1 MRKGFKV
8 ALGALLISGVG
19 AVVAFGPI
27 VRAKARNQAKRRG
40 LALSIGAV
48 RPGWGRV
55 WLRGLDVK
63 VPAVPALAVHLES
76 VEVDVSA
83 TLAVK
88 RVAAHGGRVVVS
100 GTSKELATELRRW
113 RSQHTQGGG
122 GRGASRTYSVD
133 GLRVVWRKSA
143 PDDPVE
149 LWGASYQRDA
159 DGHERLAADLARL
172 SWHGADLGIRGGRL
186 ELARRDG
193 HRVVERVVAEA
204 VAATLDLDGHA
215 LRHALGRHDPAKAP
229 EGTPP
234 TVEAHPDKLQHA
246 KHSAK
251 PVAPFPSPAA
261 KRRGPELRALFARLA
276 TTAQALLPVGAKLD
290 LDGLRLEVRHNGQT
304 LNVGPARLH
313 LGRDEKRVALDFA
326 PSDKPG
332 AGHRGTPLTLRLQAP
347 LGAGPVSLALKG
359 GPVSLATLGVHEG
372 DLGLLDVDR
381 AEVQAK
387 LHVRLSAD
395 GRTLAFNG
403 RGQLDKL
410 ALHKR
415 WLSNRPVRGMHL
427 SWQGEGNAALDGTRL
442 HVDEGELEFGKVRIQ
457 ARGELERGQG
467 YVRLKADGGTPLAS
481 CQAMLDSSPAG
492 LTPLLGGMRMSGT
505 FSLDG
510 HLDLDTR
517 HPGKMV
523 TRWDI
528 QNQCRVTAVPANIA
542 PRHFQQSWVRQVKGP
557 DGSAMTLESGP
568 GSADWVPG
576 GAISKFMQ
584 SAVLVCEDAHFWIH
598 HGFDQEAIR
607 NAIREDFKA
616 GKFLR
621 GASTIS
627 MQLAKNLYL
636 SHRKT
641 LSRKM
646 QEAVLTMLLEQ
657 ELTKDQIMELY
668 LNVIEFGPGIYG
680 IGPAAHHYFD
690 TTADR
695 LSLGQSLYLASILP
709 NPRGQHFGADGQV
722 TPGWSAYLR
731 KLMHIAH
738 KIHRISDDELAD
750 GLTEQVAFGVPYSP
764 RGNDVD
770 ADGQP
775 VGDPAAAP
783 GNASTHANAATGNVP
798 VHDEAT
804 YP

>member
-1 MRKGFKV
+1 MRMGLKV
-8 ALGALLISGVG
+8 ALGTAAVMAGLG
-19 AVVAFGPI
+19 VVAFGPM
-27 VRAKARNQAKRRG
+27 VRAKARSQAERRG

-76 VEVDVSA
+76 VEVDVSP
-83 TLAVK
+83 TLGVK

-100 GTSKELATELRRW
+100 GSPKELATELERW
-113 RSQHTQGGG
+113 RSRHTHA
-122 GRGASRTYSVD
+122 RGSASAQKTYSVD

-149 LWGASYQRDA
+149 LWGASYQRDP
-159 DGHERLAADLARL
+159 DGHERLGADLARL
-172 SWHGADLGIRGGRL
+172 SWHGADLSVKGGRL

-193 HRVVERVVAEA
+193 HRVVEQVVADA

-215 LRHALGRHDPAKAP
+215 LRHALGGHDPAKP
-229 EGTPP
+229 SRPTPP
-234 TVEAHPDKLQHA
+234 SATPEKPRHA
-246 KHSAK
+246 KHAGK
-251 PVAPFPSPAA
+251 PDAPFPSPAA
-261 KRRGPELRALFARLA
+261 ERRGPELRALFARLA
-276 TTAQALLPVGAKLD
+276 ATAQALLPVGAKLD
-290 LDGLRLEVRHNGQT
+290 LDGLRLELRHNGQT

-313 LGRDEKRVALDFA
+313 LGRAEKHVALDLV
-326 PSDKPG
+326 PSGKPG
-332 AGHRGTPLTLRLQAP
+332 AGHGGTPLTLRLQAP
-347 LGAGPVSLALKG
+347 LGTGPVSLALKG

-381 AEVQAK
+381 AELQAK
-387 LHVRLSAD
+387 LQVRLSAD

-415 WLSNRPVRGMHL
+415 WLATRPVRGMHL
-427 SWQGEGNAALDGTRL
+427 SWQGEGEAVLDGTRL
-442 HVDEGELEFGKVRIQ
+442 HIDEGELEFGKVRMQ

-467 YVRLKADGGTPLAS
+467 YVRLKADGGIPLAS
-481 CQAMLDSSPAG
+481 CQSMLDSSPAG

-542 PRHFQQSWVRQVKGP
+542 PRRFQQSWVRQVKGP
-557 DGSAMTLESGP
+557 DGAPMTIESGP

-584 SAVLVCEDAHFWIH
+584 TAVLVCEDAHFWIH

-607 NAIREDFKA
+607 NSIRENFKA
-616 GKFLR
+616 GKFVR

-636 SHRKT
+636 SRRKT
-641 LSRKM
+641 LSRKL

-738 KIHRISDDELAD
+738 RIHRIDDDELAD

-764 RGNDVD
+764 RSNDVD
-770 ADGQP
+770 AGGQP
-775 VGDPAAAP
+775 LADQAGAP
-783 GNASTHANAATGNVP
+783 GNAATHANRAPGNVP